1 MTDPADLRPGQRVR
15 LTIEGTVEL
24 HPNNSSYLILAG
36 VMVGDYLNLMGPH
49 QAPHTALRMAA
60 TIEVLAEPRPDEP
73 TGLGAVVEASSVRHP
88 DNRRKYV
95 HTRTWDGLCW
105 SSEKGTVP
113 WSDLLDPITVLSPGW
128 EPTDG

>member
-1 MTDPADLRPGQRVR
+1 MADPADLRPGQRVR
-15 LTIEGTVEL
+15 LTVEGTVEL

-73 TGLGAVVEASSVRHP
+73 TGRWALAEGADGSVWLRNPRWPGDGFPWGAIDRLALRRNWTDLAADGGRVVWAGEQP
-88 DNRRKYV
+88 
-95 HTRTWDGLCW
+95 
-105 SSEKGTVP
+105 
-113 WSDLLDPITVLSPGW
+113 
-128 EPTDG
+128 